1 MGTRPQTSENEPAR
15 MRATAS
21 VPVANESERLATA
34 GVTPNSAEKIGNN
47 GWVEYNMA
55 NVASPATKS
64 ARLACRNSG
73 VPRRR

>member
-1 MGTRPQTSENEPAR
+1 MGTRPHASENEPAR

-34 GVTPNSAEKIGNN
+34 GVTPNSAENTGNS

-64 ARLACRNSG
+64 ARLARLNPG